1 MFDKYAYLHVFV
13 SVFMDYNL
21 EGICRGRAE
30 DIPNEQSRHA
40 GVDPVG
46 GFFVRAGVGCDG
58 SVGLIESRPE
68 TGDAYVLRE
77 SQEIK

>member
-1 MFDKYAYLHVFV
+1 
-13 SVFMDYNL
+13 MDCNL

-30 DIPNEQSRHA
+30 AIPKAQSRHA

-58 SVGLIESRPE
+58 LVSLIESKARDGLCLCAPK
-68 TGDAYVLRE
+68 VSRN
-77 SQEIK
+77 Q